1 MEGTIIMRILEVL
14 IVLAATTLAALTA
27 SAQAPEKT
35 YQQMS
40 RAERS
45 VFVAAQA
52 RRIAHEISGR
62 EYDFTPAF
70 EEDIQQALNAYTRR
84 FEPSAKRDVRVAFE
98 RGRTHAPT
106 VASAFRARNLS
117 PIFGLYIALIESEYV
132 NIESPNVMGAMGMFQ
147 FLPKTGER
155 YGLTIQELLD
165 VSKSADAAARYLN
178 DNLETF
184 KDDPM
189 KEALA
194 ILSYNRG
201 EQRTRRDLNML
212 LNDQN
217 RRCSIC
223 ALNADRS
230 KLDDTFRNE
239 SVFYVPRFF
248 AAAMIGENPEA
259 FGLQMQPLSS
269 Y

>member
-1 MEGTIIMRILEVL
+1 MLV
-14 IVLAATTLAALTA
+14 AATVTVVTA
-27 SAQAPEKT
+27 SAQGPQERS

-40 RAERS
+40 GTERS
-45 VFVAAQA
+45 GFVAAQA
-52 RRIAHEISGR
+52 RRIAQEISGR
-62 EYDFTPAF
+62 EYEFTPAF
-70 EEDIQQALNAYTRR
+70 EEDIQQALNSFTRR
-84 FEPSAKRDVRVAFE
+84 LGPSAKRDVRVVFE

-106 VASAFRARNLS
+106 IASAFRARNLS
-117 PIFGLYIALIESEYV
+117 SVYGLYIALIESEYV

-147 FLPKTGER
+147 FLPRTGER
-155 YGLTIQELLD
+155 YGLTVEELLD
-165 VSKSADAAARYLN
+165 VSKSADAAARYIS
-178 DNLETF
+178 DNLDTF

-201 EQRTRRDLNML
+201 ENKTRRDLNLL

-230 KLDDTFRNE
+230 KLDDTFRRE
-239 SVFYVPRFF
+239 SVYYVPMFF
-248 AAAMIGENPEA
+248 AAAIIGENPQA